1 MKQLRPNM
9 KGSIMYLRRPASGF
23 TLIELMVVVAI
34 IGILAAIAYP
44 SYTEQ
49 VARGRRSDAKASL
62 LETAQ
67 WLERRYTMNNTYTGA
82 TLPALRGST
91 ANYYAL
97 SMASGASA
105 PTATTY
111 WLQMTPTGSMTND
124 RCGGFYV
131 NQAGQKGRTGTAN
144 IVDCWDK

>member
-1 MKQLRPNM
+1 MNV
-9 KGSIMYLRRPASGF
+9 RRTASGF

-44 SYTEQ
+44 SYAEQ

-67 WLERRYTMNNTYTGA
+67 WLERRYTMSNTYTGA

-91 ANYYAL
+91 ASNYAL
-97 SMASGASA
+97 SMAAGASA
-105 PTATTY
+105 PTANTY
-111 WLQMTPTGSMTND
+111 WLQMTPTGNMSTD

-131 NQAGQKGRTGTAN
+131 NQAGQKGRTGTAV
-144 IVDCWDK
+144 ISDCWDK